1 MVEAVFGEKLAD
13 QTYIDRKGV
22 YAIIMNEKN
31 EVATVKLPHGYFL
44 PGGGLEGEESTEAC
58 LRRECLEELGWE
70 IEINEYVC
78 QAANYHFSIYRDKYL
93 YSTGYFYLASKVDEV
108 TEPIEQDHELVW
120 LPLEDCISELFLDHQ
135 AYAIEKVSQML

>member
-44 PGGGLEGEESTEAC
+44 PGGGLEGEESKEAC

-93 YSTGYFYLASKVDEV
+93 YSTVNFYLQTKWDEV
-108 TEPIEQDHELVW
+108 HKPINNNH
-120 LPLEDCISELFLDHQ
+120 
-135 AYAIEKVSQML
+135 K

>member
-44 PGGGLEGEESTEAC
+44 PGGGLEGEESKEAC

-78 QAANYHFSIYRDKYL
+78 QAAN
-93 YSTGYFYLASKVDEV
+93 
-108 TEPIEQDHELVW
+108 
-120 LPLEDCISELFLDHQ
+120 
-135 AYAIEKVSQML
+135 